1 MSEKALYSIALVNDY
16 LPRSTLCSGAILQN
30 VADLT
35 KLKLTFDYIV
45 VSGTAGNVVASRL
58 SESGVYKVLV
68 LEAGGSDVGVLAI
81 TVPFLCTSATPNTAQ
96 DWNYTTTPQA
106 ALNGRSLAYNRG
118 FVLGGSSSVNF
129 MAYTRG
135 SKEDFDRIATASG
148 DQGWSWN
155 NLLPYMKKNER
166 FVKPASLT
174 NPAQYS
180 PAVHGTT
187 GVNTVSLAGFPA
199 DIDSRVIQTTKQL
212 AEFPYNVDMNSGS
225 HLGVGWLQST
235 IKDGERSSSSTSYLA
250 TDCIKRSNLF
260 VLLNARA
267 TRVLQ
272 TAVGQIRTVE
282 FVQDLKGQKYT
293 LTAKKELILSGGS
306 IGTPHIL
313 LNSGIGDTAKLAAL
327 GVQPLINLPSV
338 GQNLSDHALAS
349 AAWRVTSTN
358 TFEMI
363 ARNAT
368 LAGQMVGQWAQSR
381 TGQMVATP
389 LSQLAWLRVPD
400 KSAIFK
406 RFPDPTAGTNTA
418 HYELIFSAGYFGPL
432 PATGNY
438 MGIASAV
445 VSPAARGSVT
455 LKSNNPLEAPLINPD
470 ILGSE
475 IDMFFMRESIRASL
489 RFAAAPAWAG
499 YVIEPIHFNSSS
511 TDAQLDTFIRS
522 NAGTVYHP
530 VGTAAMSAKTAKY
543 GVVNPDLRVKG
554 VSGLRIVDLPVLPF
568 IPAAHTQAAAYIIAE
583 KASDLIK
590 ASQISSLTDGYNAL
604 PTFFI
609 IFAFVL
615 HSLLFYITSGFLLA

>member
-1 MSEKALYSIALVNDY
+1 MSWTQLLTLISLG
-16 LPRSTLCSGAILQN
+16 STLCSGTILQN
-30 VADLT
+30 VADLNSLN
-35 KLKLTFDYIV
+35 LKFDYIV
-45 VSGTAGNVVASRL
+45 VGGGTAGNVVANRL
-58 SESGVYKVLV
+58 SENSAKKVLV
-68 LEAGGSDVGVLAI
+68 LEAGGSDAGVLAI

-96 DWNYTTTPQA
+96 DWNYSTTPQA

-135 SKEDFDRIATASG
+135 SKEDFDRIAKVSG

-155 NLLPYMKKNER
+155 SLLPYMKKNER
-166 FVKPASLT
+166 FTTPSSMT
-174 NPAQYS
+174 TPPSYNPL
-180 PAVHGTT
+180 VHGTT

-199 DIDSRVIQTTKQL
+199 DIDSRVIQTTTQL
-212 AEFPYNVDMNSGS
+212 SEFPYNVDMNSGS
-225 HLGVGWLQST
+225 HLGWLQST
-235 IKDGERSSSSTSYLA
+235 IKDGARSSSSTSYLA
-250 TDCIKRSNLF
+250 AQYVQRSNLY
-260 VLLNARA
+260 VLLNARV

-272 TAVGQIRTVE
+272 SAAGQIRTVE
-282 FVQDLKGQKYT
+282 FVQNLQGPKYT
-293 LTAKKELILSGGS
+293 LTARKELILSGGT

-313 LNSGIGDTAKLAAL
+313 LNSGIGDSAKLSAL
-327 GVQPLINLPSV
+327 GVQPLLNLPSV

-349 AAWRVTSTN
+349 AAWRVNSTN
-358 TFEMI
+358 TFETI

-368 LAGQMVGQWAQSR
+368 LARQLIDQWVQSR

-389 LSQLAWLRVPD
+389 LSQIAWQRVPTT
-400 KSAIFK
+400 SSIFN
-406 RFPDPTAGTNTA
+406 RFSDPAAGTHTA

-455 LKSNNPLEAPLINPD
+455 LHSSNPLDAPLINPN
-470 ILGSE
+470 IMGSE
-475 IDMFFMRESIRASL
+475 VDMFIMRESLRASL

-499 YVIEPIHFNSSS
+499 YVIEPVHFNSSS
-511 TDAQLDTFIRS
+511 TDTQLDTFIRS

-530 VGTAAMSAKTAKY
+530 VGTAAMSPKTAKY

-554 VSGLRIVDLPVLPF
+554 VSGLRVVDLSVLPF

-583 KASDLIK
+583 RAADLIK
-590 ASQISSLTDGYNAL
+590 AA
-604 PTFFI
+604 
-609 IFAFVL
+609 
-615 HSLLFYITSGFLLA
+615 